1 MEKFDLSLKSKD
13 LLVFDFQ
20 KQTIEVNPY
29 FSLETKVLLARNYI
43 DCLFRDED
51 IVANYLIAENG
62 LICGILDRQTNI
74 NVDVKGFDIDAVVA
88 SGLWEEI
95 LKGLNLNGLRQ
106 DIGKIIEYRK
116 GKYSL
121 DSMIE
126 KTLEKV
132 GGFLDAISKL
142 NVDDIRSA
150 SRQLSEEIKDLDT
163 KFPGAFAVKESKPKS
178 KKAKKV
184 VNEPKES

>member
-1 MEKFDLSLKSKD
+1 
-13 LLVFDFQ
+13 
-20 KQTIEVNPY
+20 
-29 FSLETKVLLARNYI
+29 LAQNYI

-51 IVANYLIAENG
+51 IVANYLIAENV

-74 NVDVKGFDIDAVVA
+74 NVDVEGFDIDAVVA

-95 LKGLNLNGLRQ
+95 LKGLNNLNALRYN
-106 DIGKIIEYRK
+106 IERIIEYRK

-121 DSMIE
+121 DAMIE

-132 GGFLDAISKL
+132 GGFLDAISKV

-150 SRQLSEEIKDLDT
+150 SKQLSEEIKDLDT
-163 KFPGAFAVKESKPKS
+163 KFPGAFAVKESKPKY
-178 KKAKKV
+178 KKTKKV